1 MSSRDRIGR
10 TKKKLKFKI
19 EKVKVM
25 KEEIK
30 KRIYNWTLALI
41 RALDL
46 IDKTNSSNVIGKQ
59 LLRSGTSV
67 GANYIEAQAASSKKD
82 FINFLHHSLKS
93 ANESRYW
100 LDLLKDTK
108 KISQENIGPLIKEL
122 EEIANILGASIR

>member
-1 MSSRDRIGR
+1 
-10 TKKKLKFKI
+10 
-19 EKVKVM
+19 M

-122 EEIANILGASIR
+122 EEIANILGASIRTLKSRN